1 MNVDLTPEEMAQLI
15 RCCEASDMS
24 NNVTVA
30 AHHKI
35 MRCLNNFRDMAEE
48 ARLTPTGDAVEAS
61 QQWRQPI

>member
-24 NNVTVA
+24 NNVTVC

-35 MRCLNNFRDMAEE
+35 MHVLNNFRDRE
-48 ARLTPTGDAVEAS
+48 ANKDLEPKGAVEAS
-61 QQWRQPI
+61 HAWRQPI